1 MVMAGLLI
9 PIVIC
14 VLVVIACIE
23 VPYVGTGSSTQPR
36 SQYQGRHRQVQG
48 RHRAR

>member
-1 MVMAGLLI
+1 MAGLLI

-23 VPYVGTGSSTQPR
+23 VPYVGTGSSQTS